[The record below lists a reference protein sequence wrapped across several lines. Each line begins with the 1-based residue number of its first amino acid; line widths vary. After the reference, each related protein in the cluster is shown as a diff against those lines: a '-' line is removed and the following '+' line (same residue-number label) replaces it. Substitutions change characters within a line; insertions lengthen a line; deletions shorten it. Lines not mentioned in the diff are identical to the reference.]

1 MGKKSL
7 IKTNRHFQPKLN
19 TYISSNLSIGTT
31 FRYLFE
37 NETNMKRVAIIGTV
51 GVPGRYGGFE
61 TLAHQLVLQL
71 STTFKLKVYCS
82 KKAYKKEERVK
93 YFNGARLHYIPF
105 NANGIQSMIYDFVSI
120 IHALFVADTL
130 ILLGVSG
137 GLMVPFVRLF
147 TRKKIIVNIDG
158 LEWRRQKW
166 GRFAKAFLKFSE
178 RVAVRW
184 SHADITDNAAIK
196 RYTSIHYKTLS
207 NLIEYGA
214 DHTLKVAARKE
225 DYLKYPFINK
235 PYAFKVARIEPE
247 NNIHMILQAFS
258 EVNQVLIIVGNWANS
273 DYGVEL
279 LKEYSSFNNIYML
292 DPIYDQRRLDVLRSN
307 CYLYIHGHSA
317 GGTNPSLV
325 EAMYLGLPILSFDCS
340 YNRATTE
347 NKSIY
352 FKNSDELIQHI
363 ETKQLVELK
372 TLGVRMEEIALR
384 RYTWEVIAK
393 KYRNLVFSFDY
404 NCKKHHIQSKL
415 SKVDREILAKKDLAH
430 LQNTTLYF
438 DEI

>member
-1 MGKKSL
+1 LAQICHITKKLGK
-7 IKTNRHFQPKLN
+7 
-19 TYISSNLSIGTT
+19 
-31 FRYLFE
+31 
-37 NETNMKRVAIIGTV
+37 MKRIAIIGTV
-51 GVPGRYGGFE
+51 GVPARYGGFE
-61 TLAHQLVLQL
+61 TLAHQLVLKL

-82 KKAYKKEERVK
+82 KKAYSKEERVK
-93 YFNGARLHYIPF
+93 YFNGARLYYLPF
-105 NANGIQSMIYDFVSI
+105 NANGIQSIIYDFISI

-207 NLIEYGA
+207 HLIEYGA
-214 DHTLKVAARKE
+214 DHSLKVKATAD
-225 DYLKYPFINK
+225 DYIKYPFINS

-247 NNIHMILQAFS
+247 NNIHMILEAFS
-258 EVNQVLIIVGNWANS
+258 RVNQILIIVGNWSNS
-273 DYGVEL
+273 DYGIQL
-279 LKEYSSFNNIYML
+279 LKKYSNTSNIYML
-292 DPIYDQRRLDVLRSN
+292 DPIYDQRNLDLLRSN
-307 CYLYIHGHSA
+307 CYVYIHGHSA

-347 NKSIY
+347 NKSLF
-352 FKNSDELIQHI
+352 FKNSKELTHFIDS
-363 ETKQLVELK
+363 KKLVELK
-372 TLGVRMEEIALR
+372 TLGVRLEEIAFR

-393 KYRNLVFSFDY
+393 KYSNLIYSFDY
-404 NCKKHHIQSKL
+404 NIKKHKIKSNL
-415 SKVDREILAKKDLAH
+415 SMVDANILIKKELAH
-430 LQNTTLYF
+430 LQNTKFYYEEL
-438 DEI
+438 

>member
-1 MGKKSL
+1 
-7 IKTNRHFQPKLN
+7 
-19 TYISSNLSIGTT
+19 
-31 FRYLFE
+31 
-37 NETNMKRVAIIGTV
+37 MKRIAIIGTV
-51 GVPGRYGGFE
+51 GVPARYGGFE
-61 TLAHQLVLQL
+61 TLAHQLLLKL

-82 KKAYKKEERVK
+82 KKAYSKEERVK
-93 YFNGARLHYIPF
+93 YFNGARLYYLPF
-105 NANGIQSMIYDFVSI
+105 NANGIQSIIYDFISI

-207 NLIEYGA
+207 HLIEYGA
-214 DHTLKVAARKE
+214 DHSLKVKATAD
-225 DYLKYPFINK
+225 DYIKYPFINS

-247 NNIHMILQAFS
+247 NNIHMILEAFS
-258 EVNQVLIIVGNWANS
+258 RVNQILIIVGNWSNS
-273 DYGVEL
+273 DYGIQL
-279 LKEYSSFNNIYML
+279 LKKYSNTSNIYML
-292 DPIYDQRRLDVLRSN
+292 DPIYDQRNLDLLRSN
-307 CYLYIHGHSA
+307 CYVYIHGHSA

-347 NKSIY
+347 NKSLF
-352 FKNSDELIQHI
+352 FKNSKELTHFIDS
-363 ETKQLVELK
+363 KKLVELK
-372 TLGVRMEEIALR
+372 TLGVRLEEIAFR

-393 KYRNLVFSFDY
+393 KYSNLIYSFDY
-404 NCKKHHIQSKL
+404 NIKKHKIKSNL
-415 SKVDREILAKKDLAH
+415 SMVDANILIKKELAH
-430 LQNTTLYF
+430 LQNTKFYYEEL
-438 DEI
+438 